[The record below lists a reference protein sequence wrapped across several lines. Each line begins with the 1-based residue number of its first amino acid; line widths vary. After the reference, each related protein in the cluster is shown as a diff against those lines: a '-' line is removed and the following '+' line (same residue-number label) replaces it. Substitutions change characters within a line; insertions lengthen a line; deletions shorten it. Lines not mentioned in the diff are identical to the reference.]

1 MQKRF
6 LTILLFVTCAV
17 YAQSPAPIKLVSPT
31 EFSET
36 FAKKGGTILDVRTAN
51 EVKKG
56 FIKGSVNID
65 FFGDDF
71 ATRIAKL
78 DKTKPIFVYCAVGG
92 RSAEAA
98 ELLAKQG
105 FKLVYDLDGGFS
117 RWKQDGLPVSH

>member
-1 MQKRF
+1 MQKR
-6 LTILLFVTCAV
+6 LLAILLFFTCAV
-17 YAQSPAPIKLVSPT
+17 YAQNPATVKLVSPK
-31 EFSET
+31 EFAAA
-36 FAKKGGTILDVRTAN
+36 FAKTGGTLVDVRTAN

-56 FIKGSVNID
+56 FVKGSVNID

-78 DKTKPIFVYCAVGG
+78 DKTKPVFVYCAVGG

-98 ELLAKQG
+98 ELLAKEG
-105 FKLVYDLDGGFS
+105 FKLVYDMDGGFN